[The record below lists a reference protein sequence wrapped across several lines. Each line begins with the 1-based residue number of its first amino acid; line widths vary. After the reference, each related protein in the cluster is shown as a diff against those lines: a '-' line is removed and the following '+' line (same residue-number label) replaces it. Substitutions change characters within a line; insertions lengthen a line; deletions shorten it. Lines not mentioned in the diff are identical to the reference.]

1 MIGYLAYTTEQAS
14 KIIEY
19 LTAKG
24 NSNYRDLKGY
34 INETVVLLC
43 N

>member
-24 NSNYRDLKGY
+24 NSNLNAPLAQLDRATDF
-34 INETVVLLC
+34 
-43 N
+43 